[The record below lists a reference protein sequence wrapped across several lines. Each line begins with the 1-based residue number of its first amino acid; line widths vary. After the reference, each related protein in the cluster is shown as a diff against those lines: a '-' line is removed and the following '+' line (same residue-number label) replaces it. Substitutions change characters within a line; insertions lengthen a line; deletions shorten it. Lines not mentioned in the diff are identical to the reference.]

1 MKKLSI
7 FAFAAIFSIFGV
19 SCNNGENKD
28 KEDEKT
34 SESEKETKAQIVD
47 LASFNE
53 TYEVLEFET
62 CDEFE
67 TAMKHYADIYFT
79 TLDKAVEG
87 DETAIEEFKELHDM
101 KCTFEK
107 QAENL
112 NDDCPD
118 KMSELGEKYEEKIE
132 NNKDKIEQII
142 SSEDTDEEVEDKNKN
157 TSDKE
162 AKTDDQELVK
172 RDDGKQNHELKK
184 RNLELKKEDSDSDKD
199 N

>member
-1 MKKLSI
+1 MIMKKLSI
-7 FAFAAIFSIFGV
+7 FAFAVIFSMFAI

-34 SESEKETKAQIVD
+34 PKEETKAQIVD
-47 LASFNE
+47 LESFNE
-53 TYEVLEFET
+53 TYETLDFET

-67 TAMKHYADIYFT
+67 TAIENYAKVYFS

-87 DETAIEEFKELHDM
+87 DETAIDEFKELHDM

-107 QAENL
+107 QAEKL
-112 NDDCPD
+112 NDECPD

-142 SSEDTDEEVEDKNKN
+142 PSEDTDEEVEDKNKN

-162 AKTDDQELVK
+162 AKTDDPELVK